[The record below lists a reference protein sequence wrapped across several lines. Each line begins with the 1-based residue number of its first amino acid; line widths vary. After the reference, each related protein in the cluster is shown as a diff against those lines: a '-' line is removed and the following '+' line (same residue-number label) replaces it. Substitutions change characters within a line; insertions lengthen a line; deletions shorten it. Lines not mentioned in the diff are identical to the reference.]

1 MSISNSMINVL
12 IIFILVLLAMI
23 VSPGLQLLIQTLSL
37 FCNSTSTMGNSY
49 LQTWL
54 LGCWCCSLLWYSD
67 LPSQFCWL
75 LLCCLLV
82 LLVDVLVVQWGLW
95 YCQVLGFWW
104 GFAVVVSGV
113 CVSLSHLVRCHT
125 STHSSYNVACSAS
138 ACVGDH
144 FRLDGKDRLE

>member
-1 MSISNSMINVL
+1 MSFSVSMNNVL
-12 IIFILVLLAMI
+12 IISVSVLLTMI
-23 VSPGLQLLIQTLSL
+23 ARPGLQILIQSLSL
-37 FCNSTSTMGNSY
+37 FCIPSSTMGNSY
-49 LQTWL
+49 WQPWL
-54 LGCWCCSLLWYSD
+54 LGCWRCSFLWYAD

-75 LLCCLLV
+75 LICFLLV

-104 GFAVVVSGV
+104 GFAVMASGV